1 MHHNTILKD
10 TLFLSAV
17 AMTRQV
23 KTLFSWDT
31 EFSAD
36 SAEFCPVEPHQ
47 DILAVG
53 TYQLAD
59 PDGPEGADTTSL
71 PKKRLGRLY
80 LKQLR
85 DKSLVLL
92 QQIDMPAILDL
103 KWCCHTVQGN
113 ILLAVANAI
122 GQILVY
128 KLEDDG
134 EIGPQLVFWC
144 QHDTDM
150 DDTLALSLDWSTRKN
165 NSDAPLIAT
174 SDSKGKI
181 SIIQLVNQ
189 ELRLQQKLL
198 AHEYEAWI
206 TSFNYWNDNIVYTG
220 GDDGKFRCF
229 DVREDPAR
237 PVFTNR
243 TQHSAGV
250 TSIHASTKSEF
261 RVASGSYD
269 ECVCLWDTR
278 RTKYPTC
285 DLNLG
290 GGVWRLK
297 WEPGPENLLLAACM
311 HNGCHVVDT
320 SGSALEKVASFTGHQ
335 SLAYGADWW
344 WDALGGSDR
353 MVASASF
360 YDHLLC
366 LWEFSIN

>member
-1 MHHNTILKD
+1 
-10 TLFLSAV
+10 
-17 AMTRQV
+17 MTHQV

-36 SAEFCPVEPHQ
+36 SAEFCPVEPFQ

-59 PDGPEGADTTSL
+59 PDCSDGADASDL

-80 LKQLR
+80 LKQMK

-103 KWCCHTVQGN
+103 KWCCHSVQGKM
-113 ILLAVANAI
+113 LLGVANAV
-122 GQILVY
+122 GQLVVY
-128 KLEDDG
+128 RLESNSDL
-134 EIGPQLVFWC
+134 GPQLTLLC
-144 QHDTDM
+144 QHSIAEA
-150 DDTLALSLDWSTRKN
+150 DTLALSLDWSTRKDS
-165 NSDAPLIAT
+165 SDDPLIAI
-174 SDSKGKI
+174 SDSKGEI
-181 SIIQLVNQ
+181 TVIQLANE
-189 ELRLQQKLL
+189 ELKLQQRFP

-206 TSFNYWNDNIVYTG
+206 TGFNYWNNTILYTG
-220 GDDGKFRCF
+220 GDDGKLRCF
-229 DVREDPAR
+229 DVRQDPAA

-243 TQHSAGV
+243 SQHSAGV

-261 RVASGSYD
+261 TVVSGSYD
-269 ECVCLWDTR
+269 EKVCLWDTR
-278 RTKYPTC
+278 RTRSPVC
-285 DLNLG
+285 ELGLG

-311 HNGCHVVDT
+311 HNGCHIVDT
-320 SGSALEKVASFTGHQ
+320 SGSTLQKVSSFTGHE

-344 WDALGGSDR
+344 WPASNGHTR
-353 MVASASF
+353 VVASASF

>member
-1 MHHNTILKD
+1 MSLE
-10 TLFLSAV
+10 
-17 AMTRQV
+17 V

-31 EFSAD
+31 DFSAD

-59 PDGPEGADTTSL
+59 PDCPEGADATSL

-80 LKQLR
+80 LKQLK
-85 DKSLVLL
+85 DKSLVLV

-103 KWCCHTVQGN
+103 KWCCHAVQGN
-113 ILLAVANAI
+113 VLLAVANAA
-122 GQILVY
+122 GQIVVY
-128 KLEDDG
+128 RLEVRD
-134 EIGPQLVFWC
+134 ELSPQLVFWC
-144 QHDTDM
+144 QLNTDEE
-150 DDTLALSLDWSTRKN
+150 DTLALSLDWSTRKN
-165 NSDAPLIAT
+165 HSDAPLIT
-174 SDSKGKI
+174 FSDSKGKI
-181 SIIQLVNQ
+181 SVIQLLNQ
-189 ELRLQQKLL
+189 ELRLQQKFL

-206 TSFNYWNDNIVYTG
+206 TSFNYWNENILYTG
-220 GDDGKFRCF
+220 GDDGKFRSF
-229 DVREDPAR
+229 DTREDPAR

-243 TQHSAGV
+243 GQHSAGV

-261 RVASGSYD
+261 TVASGSYD

-278 RTKYPTC
+278 RTKSPVC
-285 DLNLG
+285 DLGLG

-297 WEPGPENLLLAACM
+297 WEPGPERLLLAACM

-320 SGSALEKVASFTGHQ
+320 ADTALHKVASFTSHQ

-344 WDALGGSDR
+344 WPASSGPDR
-353 MVASASF
+353 VVASASF